1 MDILKGCDY
10 MKLIADKYN
19 DAQEGYYT
27 IRLSKKELDIDA
39 GTYMEFWYKKTD
51 DGYENTF
58 LVVGHDSYEGGEYID
73 THTVINCNYHELESY
88 IKYYISSKL
97 PSWQEKIRK
106 IIKYLTKPPLY
117 EIMDTRT
124 VYDVKFNNGMV
135 FRATVRD
142 DGAIVLYKDAFGV
155 WQEYYKTE
163 VRTNIL
169 DIIDLI
175 KNKEGIVELKKDF

>member
-10 MKLIADKYN
+10 MKLIADEYN
-19 DAQEGYYT
+19 DSGEGYYT
-27 IRLSKKELDIDA
+27 IRFSKKEIDIDA

-106 IIKYLTKPPLY
+106 IRKTRKTRRKGKLRPGPGSRLRGGNQPDQPDPPESHDQYPADSQRFPEEHLLP
-117 EIMDTRT
+117 
-124 VYDVKFNNGMV
+124 
-135 FRATVRD
+135 
-142 DGAIVLYKDAFGV
+142 VL
-155 WQEYYKTE
+155 
-163 VRTNIL
+163 
-169 DIIDLI
+169 
-175 KNKEGIVELKKDF
+175 